1 MTNDWG
7 ATHLACDCIFTLVLD
22 EVLVR
27 FHVVLPV
34 LLHDILAD
42 IAVRFLHPSS
52 DLQLIL
58 GRDGRHLSSF
68 SHQVQH
74 ELTDIPASDRNM
86 LDRTSDDVPLSARD
100 NVGDTIARINNS
112 SGKRTIRN
120 LVGGPGGSEGE
131 HCLDGDVET
140 FDVERFE
147 KDLGSLFSV
156 LGCIERRLG
165 LRKVVGVSCFP
176 VRSNFRYVPARSSD
190 PLAPPS
196 DT

>member
-74 ELTDIPASDRNM
+74 ELTDIPACDRNM

-112 SGKRTIRN
+112 SSERTIRN
-120 LVGGPGGSEGE
+120 LVGGPGGSKGE
-131 HCLDGDVET
+131 HCLDGDIET
-140 FDVERFE
+140 LDIERFE
-147 KDLGSLFSV
+147 KYLRGLLSILRCV
-156 LGCIERRLG
+156 EGRLG
-165 LRKVVGVSCFP
+165 LKTVVEVSRFQ
-176 VRSNFRYVPARSSD
+176 VRSNFRHAPVRSSD
-190 PLAPPS
+190 PLAPL
-196 DT
+196 

>member
-52 DLQLIL
+52 NLQLIL
-58 GRDGRHLSSF
+58 GRDGCHLSSF

-74 ELTDIPASDRNM
+74 ELTDIPACDRNM

-112 SGKRTIRN
+112 SGKRTISN

-131 HCLDGDVET
+131 HCLDGDIET
-140 FDVERFE
+140 LDIERFE
-147 KDLGSLFSV
+147 KYFRGLLSV
-156 LGCIERRLG
+156 LRGVERRLG
-165 LRKVVGVSCFP
+165 LKRVVEVSRFE
-176 VRSNFRYVPARSSD
+176 VRSKFRHTPARSSD
-190 PLAPPS
+190 PQAQL
-196 DT
+196 